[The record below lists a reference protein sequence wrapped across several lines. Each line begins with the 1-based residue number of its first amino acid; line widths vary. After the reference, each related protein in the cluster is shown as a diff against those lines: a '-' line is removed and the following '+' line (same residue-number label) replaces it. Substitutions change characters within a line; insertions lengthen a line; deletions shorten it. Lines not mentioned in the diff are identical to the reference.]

1 MSDSQNARLPPAA
14 LVRLFKLHLALVRS
28 EYSNLRM
35 APPERDVWPLLHVC
49 REWRRV
55 ALATPH
61 LWRHVSLAWSPRL
74 ISVAIAFSSNEEQK
88 ALLTLYCTEHPIP
101 SPDDAKIVALSEGLS
116 RVKGMFLV
124 RRDISQDNALQ
135 RTLSLLSSSLET
147 LVVVSL
153 EPNLLQLPTLTSL
166 RRLCVK
172 GCGIRF
178 VDPALSP
185 LTHLIIAGGSAS
197 KPVVTLRDIHR
208 MHPALTVLELF
219 GSIAM
224 SSDTEPNHSLERI
237 HMSCSNPCLQRISIE
252 SDLLTAQAL
261 FKLIDAPPTVQLH
274 ARCTSLSPSEG
285 PLEMD
290 NPILFLSLV
299 DIIAEERW
307 VPTSLV
313 TSVSELSLRQY
324 RTTRGYGLVV
334 SWGPPAPSSTDQK
347 PDLRFSVDMSS
358 FVSEGSVYGTL
369 NALVHVLPY
378 DDFPVVHVS
387 GFDSPSSYLQRRL
400 WGLFSS
406 ESKMT
411 RLSVSGCHSRGL
423 LNAFK
428 QGLPRAPSQQQ
439 PKSPLRLL
447 FSSLFSR
454 SPTITTHEPAS
465 PSSPDGTFV
474 PLLTNLFVDGSM

>member
-1 MSDSQNARLPPAA
+1 MSEHQNAKLPPAA
-14 LVRLFKLHLALVRS
+14 LVRLFEIHLALVHTEHS
-28 EYSNLRM
+28 DLGTT
-35 APPERDVWPLLHVC
+35 PPERDVWPLLHVC
-49 REWRRV
+49 REWRHV

-74 ISVAIAFSSNEEQK
+74 ISLAIACSSNEEDK
-88 ALLTLYCTEHPIP
+88 ALLTLHCTEQPVP

-135 RTLSLLSSSLET
+135 RTLSLLGSSLET

-153 EPNLLQLPTLTSL
+153 EPNPLQLPTLASL
-166 RRLCVK
+166 RRLHVK

-178 VDPALSP
+178 VDPALCP

-197 KPVVTLRDIHR
+197 KPVMTLRDIHR
-208 MHPALTVLELF
+208 LHAALTVIELA

-224 SSDTEPNHSLERI
+224 SNSNEPHHSLEQI

-252 SDLLTAQAL
+252 SDLLTSQTL
-261 FKLIDAPPTVQLH
+261 FKLIDAPPTTQLH
-274 ARCTSLSPSEG
+274 MRCSSLSPSEG

-290 NPILFLSLV
+290 NPVLFLSLV
-299 DIIAEERW
+299 NITSEQRWMPTPLII
-307 VPTSLV
+307 
-313 TSVSELSLRQY
+313 SVSELSLRQY

-334 SWGPPAPSSTDQK
+334 SWGPPATSSTDQK

-358 FVSEGSVYGTL
+358 FISESSMYDTL
-369 NALVHVLPY
+369 SALVHVLPY

-387 GFDSPSSYLQRRL
+387 GFDSPSSNLQRRL

-411 RLSVSGCHSRGL
+411 HLSVSGCHSRGL

-439 PKSPLRLL
+439 PRSPLRLR
-447 FSSLFSR
+447 FSNLFSR
-454 SPTITTHEPAS
+454 SSTSTTREPAS
-465 PSSPDGTFV
+465 PSYADGTFV
-474 PLLTNLFVDGSM
+474 PLLTQLLIDGSM

>member
-1 MSDSQNARLPPAA
+1 MSEPQNAKLPPAA
-14 LVRLFKLHLALVRS
+14 LVRLFEIHLVLVHTEHS
-28 EYSNLRM
+28 DLQTT
-35 APPERDVWPLLHVC
+35 PPERDVWPLLHVC

-61 LWRHVSLAWSPRL
+61 LWGHVSLAWSPML
-74 ISVAIAFSSNEEQK
+74 ISIAITCSNKEEDK
-88 ALLTLYCTEHPIP
+88 AILTLHCTEQHIP
-101 SPDDAKIVALSEGLS
+101 SADDAKIVALSGGLS

-135 RTLSLLSSSLET
+135 RTLSLLGSSLKT
-147 LVVVSL
+147 LIVVSL
-153 EPNLLQLPTLTSL
+153 EPNPLQLPTLASL
-166 RRLCVK
+166 RRLHVK

-178 VDPALSP
+178 IDPTLCP
-185 LTHLIIAGGSAS
+185 LTHLIIAGGFGST
-197 KPVVTLRDIHR
+197 PVLTLRDIHR
-208 MHPALTVLELF
+208 MHAALTVIELA

-224 SSDTEPNHSLERI
+224 SNSNEPHHSLEQI

-252 SDLLTAQAL
+252 SDLLTSQTL
-261 FKLIDAPPTVQLH
+261 FKLIDAPPTTQLH
-274 ARCTSLSPSEG
+274 TRCSSLSLSEG
-285 PLEMD
+285 LLEMD

-299 DIIAEERW
+299 DIIAEQRW
-307 VPTSLV
+307 MPAPLV

-347 PDLRFSVDMSS
+347 PNLRFSVDMSS
-358 FVSEGSVYGTL
+358 FVSESSIYDTL
-369 NALVHVLPY
+369 SALVHVLPY

-387 GFDSPSSYLQRRL
+387 GFDSPSSNLQRRL

-406 ESKMT
+406 DSKMT
-411 RLSVSGCHSRGL
+411 QLSVSGCHSRGL

-439 PKSPLRLL
+439 SRSPLRLRV
-447 FSSLFSR
+447 SNLFSR
-454 SPTITTHEPAS
+454 SSTSTPHEPAS
-465 PSSPDGTFV
+465 PCSPDGTFA
-474 PLLTNLFVDGSM
+474 PLLTHLLVDGSM